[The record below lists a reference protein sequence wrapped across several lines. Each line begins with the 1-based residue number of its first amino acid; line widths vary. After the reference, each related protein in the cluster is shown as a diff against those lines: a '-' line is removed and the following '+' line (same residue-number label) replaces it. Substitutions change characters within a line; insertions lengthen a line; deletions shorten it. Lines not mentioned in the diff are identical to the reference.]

1 MSADFGA
8 DARREWRNG
17 WPLALSCLA
26 GMAVGSIALYILG
39 PLIAPIEQETGWSRT
54 QITFGVTVSTVTG
67 ALLSPVVGM
76 LLDRFGPRR
85 VGLPGAALALG
96 ALTLI
101 SVFPHNYPLYLLLWF
116 VMSLGAVGVMP
127 TVWATAIASSF
138 DRARGLAMAVA
149 LCGSSAS
156 ALIMPLLST
165 LVIDT
170 YGWRAAVPIINGIVA
185 LVVLP
190 ILWWGLHSR
199 ADEKRGKAKRADET
213 LPLHEAPVLTG
224 VTNVRDAVLSWQFF
238 KIAGAASL
246 FTAIG
251 IGLVTSMVPVMTSLG
266 FPRTEAAAIAGLV
279 GLASFVGRIS
289 TGFLI
294 DRFNSDIVAGTL
306 VLFPVISC
314 LLLLN
319 VDGSVMVASI
329 AVFLLGLSLGAEVD
343 VVAYLAAEKFG
354 TARYG
359 TIFGFINAGWFL
371 ATAIGP
377 LLISLSYDM
386 NGNYEQVIKIG
397 IPLFLI
403 VSLLLYTVGKPLPFD
418 EPKQA

>member
-1 MSADFGA
+1 MSAEFNA
-8 DARREWRNG
+8 DARREWRKG

-26 GMAVGSIALYILG
+26 GMAVGSIALYVLG
-39 PLIAPIEQETGWSRT
+39 PLIGPIEQETGWSRT

-67 ALLSPVVGM
+67 ALLSPIVGM

-96 ALTLI
+96 TLTLI
-101 SVFPHNYPLYLLLWF
+101 SVFPQNYPLYLLLWF
-116 VMSLGAVGVMP
+116 VMSMGGVGVMP
-127 TVWATAIASSF
+127 TVWTTAIASSF
-138 DRARGLAMAVA
+138 DKARGLAMAVA

-170 YGWRAAVPIINGIVA
+170 YGWRAAVPIINGMVA

-199 ADEKRGKAKRADET
+199 ADEKRTDET

-224 VTNVRDAVLSWQFF
+224 VTNVRDAVFSWQFF

-279 GLASFVGRIS
+279 GLASFIGRIS

-319 VDGSVMVASI
+319 VDGSVMIASI

>member
-1 MSADFGA
+1 MSADFNA
-8 DARREWRNG
+8 DARREWREG

-26 GMAVGSIALYILG
+26 GMAVGSIALYVLG
-39 PLIAPIEQETGWSRT
+39 PLIGPIEQETGWSRT

-67 ALLSPVVGM
+67 ALLSPIVGM

-96 ALTLI
+96 TLTLI
-101 SVFPHNYPLYLLLWF
+101 SVFPQNYPLYLLLWF
-116 VMSLGAVGVMP
+116 VMSIGAVGVMP
-127 TVWATAIASSF
+127 TVWTTAIASSF
-138 DRARGLAMAVA
+138 DKARGLAMAVA

-170 YGWRAAVPIINGIVA
+170 YGWRAAVPIINGMVA

-190 ILWWGLHSR
+190 VLWWGLHSR
-199 ADEKRGKAKRADET
+199 ADEKRTDET

-224 VTNVRDAVLSWQFF
+224 VTNVRDAVFSWQFF

-294 DRFNSDIVAGTL
+294 DRFNSDVVAGTL

>member
-1 MSADFGA
+1 MSGGF
-8 DARREWRNG
+8 DAESRREWRQG
-17 WPLALSCLA
+17 WRLAVSCLA
-26 GMAVGSIALYILG
+26 GMAVGSIALYVLG
-39 PLIAPIEQETGWSRT
+39 ALIGPIEQETGWSRT

-85 VGLPGAALALG
+85 VGLPGAVLALST
-96 ALTLI
+96 LTLI
-101 SVFPHNYPLYLLLWF
+101 SVFPQNYPLYLLLWF
-116 VMSLGAVGVMP
+116 VISLGGVGVMP
-127 TVWATAIASSF
+127 TVWTTAIASSF
-138 DRARGLAMAVA
+138 EKARGMAMAVA

-170 YGWRAAVPIINGIVA
+170 YGWRAAVPIINGLVA

-190 ILWWGLHSR
+190 ILWWGLRSR
-199 ADEKRGKAKRADET
+199 ADDKRNDENHA
-213 LPLHEAPVLTG
+213 LREAPVLTG

-251 IGLVTSMVPVMTSLG
+251 IGLVTSMVPVMVSLG
-266 FPRTEAAAIAGLV
+266 FARAEAAAIAGLV

-294 DRFNSDIVAGTL
+294 DRFRSDMVAGTL

-314 LLLLN
+314 ILLLN
-319 VDGSVMVASI
+319 VDGSVVIASI
-329 AVFLLGLSLGAEVD
+329 AVLLLGLSLGAEVD

-386 NGNYEQVIKIG
+386 SGNYEQVIKFG
-397 IPLFLI
+397 IPLFMT

-418 EPKQA
+418 EPARA

>member
-1 MSADFGA
+1 
-8 DARREWRNG
+8 
-17 WPLALSCLA
+17 
-26 GMAVGSIALYILG
+26 
-39 PLIAPIEQETGWSRT
+39 
-54 QITFGVTVSTVTG
+54 
-67 ALLSPVVGM
+67 
-76 LLDRFGPRR
+76 
-85 VGLPGAALALG
+85 
-96 ALTLI
+96 
-101 SVFPHNYPLYLLLWF
+101 
-116 VMSLGAVGVMP
+116 
-127 TVWATAIASSF
+127 
-138 DRARGLAMAVA
+138 MAVA

-165 LVIDT
+165 LVIDA
-170 YGWRAAVPIINGIVA
+170 YGWRAAVPIINGTVA

-199 ADEKRGKAKRADET
+199 ADEKRRDEKHADET
-213 LPLHEAPVLTG
+213 APLHAARVLTG
-224 VTNVRDAVLSWQFF
+224 VTNVRDALFSWQFF

-266 FPRTEAAAIAGLV
+266 FPRAEAAAIAGLV
-279 GLASFVGRIS
+279 GLASFIGRIS

-319 VDGSVMVASI
+319 VDGSVMIASI

-403 VSLLLYTVGKPLPFD
+403 VSLLLYTVGKPLPF
-418 EPKQA
+418 EELRQA

>member
-1 MSADFGA
+1 
-8 DARREWRNG
+8 
-17 WPLALSCLA
+17 
-26 GMAVGSIALYILG
+26 
-39 PLIAPIEQETGWSRT
+39 
-54 QITFGVTVSTVTG
+54 
-67 ALLSPVVGM
+67 
-76 LLDRFGPRR
+76 
-85 VGLPGAALALG
+85 
-96 ALTLI
+96 
-101 SVFPHNYPLYLLLWF
+101 
-116 VMSLGAVGVMP
+116 
-127 TVWATAIASSF
+127 
-138 DRARGLAMAVA
+138 
-149 LCGSSAS
+149 
-156 ALIMPLLST
+156 
-165 LVIDT
+165 
-170 YGWRAAVPIINGIVA
+170 VPIINGLVA

-190 ILWWGLHSR
+190 ILWWGLRSR
-199 ADEKRGKAKRADET
+199 ADDKRNDENHA
-213 LPLHEAPVLTG
+213 LREAPVLTG

-251 IGLVTSMVPVMTSLG
+251 IGLVTSMVPVMVSLG
-266 FPRTEAAAIAGLV
+266 FARAEAAAIAGLV

-294 DRFNSDIVAGTL
+294 DRFRSDMVAGTL

-314 LLLLN
+314 ILLLN
-319 VDGSVMVASI
+319 VDGSVVIASI
-329 AVFLLGLSLGAEVD
+329 AVLLLGLSLGAEVD

-386 NGNYEQVIKIG
+386 SGNYEQVIKFG
-397 IPLFLI
+397 IPLFMT

-418 EPKQA
+418 EPARA

>member
-1 MSADFGA
+1 MSADFGT
-8 DARREWRNG
+8 DSRREWRNG

-39 PLIAPIEQETGWSRT
+39 PLIGPIEQETGWSRT

-67 ALLSPVVGM
+67 ALLSPIVGM

-85 VGLPGAALALG
+85 VGLPGAALALS

-101 SVFPHNYPLYLLLWF
+101 SVFPQNYPLYLLLWF

-127 TVWATAIASSF
+127 TVWTTAIASSF
-138 DRARGLAMAVA
+138 DKARGLAMAVA

-165 LVIDT
+165 LVIDA
-170 YGWRAAVPIINGIVA
+170 YGWRSAVPIINGIVA

-199 ADEKRGKAKRADET
+199 ADEKRSDDT
-213 LPLHEAPVLTG
+213 LSLHEAPVLTG
-224 VTNVRDAVLSWQFF
+224 VTNVRDAVFSWQFF

-279 GLASFVGRIS
+279 GLASFIGRIS

-319 VDGSVMVASI
+319 VDGSVLVASI
-329 AVFLLGLSLGAEVD
+329 AVFLIGLSLGAEVD

-371 ATAIGP
+371 ATAVGP

-397 IPLFLI
+397 IPLFMI

-418 EPKQA
+418 DPKQA

>member
-1 MSADFGA
+1 MSANLDA
-8 DARREWRNG
+8 DARREWRKG

-26 GMAVGSIALYILG
+26 GMAVGSIALYVLG
-39 PLIAPIEQETGWSRT
+39 PLIGPIEQETGWSRT

-67 ALLSPVVGM
+67 ALLSPIVGM

-96 ALTLI
+96 TLTLI
-101 SVFPHNYPLYLLLWF
+101 SVFPQNYPLYLLLWF
-116 VMSLGAVGVMP
+116 VMSIGAVGVMP
-127 TVWATAIASSF
+127 TVWTTAIASSF
-138 DRARGLAMAVA
+138 LKARGLAMAVA

-170 YGWRAAVPIINGIVA
+170 YGWRAAVPIINGMVA

-190 ILWWGLHSR
+190 VLWWGLHSR
-199 ADEKRGKAKRADET
+199 ADEKRADET

-224 VTNVRDAVLSWQFF
+224 VTNVRDAVFSWQFF

-266 FPRTEAAAIAGLV
+266 FARTEAAAIAGLV

-294 DRFNSDIVAGTL
+294 DRFNSDVVAGTL

-418 EPKQA
+418 DPKQA